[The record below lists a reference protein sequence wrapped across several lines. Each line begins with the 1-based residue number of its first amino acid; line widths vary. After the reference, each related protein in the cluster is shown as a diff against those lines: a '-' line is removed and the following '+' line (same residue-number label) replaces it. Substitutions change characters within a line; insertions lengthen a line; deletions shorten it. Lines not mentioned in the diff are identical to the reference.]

1 MRARQQSSR
10 IYGLYDVQLSQKT
23 SIGFY
28 GRYGVKDIYLLRH
41 KRNKHGKAQ
50 GEAIMSRPKIGI
62 ALGSGVA
69 RGWAHI
75 GVIRR
80 LEKEGFKPDYI
91 CGTSIGALIGGMYL
105 AGKLDALE
113 NWARDLGKS
122 GLFRLLDIRLSGGGL
137 ISGNKLFTLLEDT
150 LGDTKIEDLPIPFAA
165 VTTELGTGHEIWIR
179 EGNLAQAI
187 TASYA
192 LPGLFSPQKIDD
204 RWLID
209 GALTNPV
216 PVSVCRALGARLVIA
231 INLNADVFG
240 MTNIGESEGDFVL
253 DDNGKKTRVFH
264 ARSPLNLMKHRFF
277 DKSGAEPSIFG
288 VMMSSLNIV
297 QDRLSRS
304 RLAGDP
310 PDITIAPRLA
320 QYGLL
325 DFNKASEMITEGE
338 AATERS
344 LIFLKHAMDVLS

>member
-1 MRARQQSSR
+1 
-10 IYGLYDVQLSQKT
+10 
-23 SIGFY
+23 
-28 GRYGVKDIYLLRH
+28 
-41 KRNKHGKAQ
+41 
-50 GEAIMSRPKIGI
+50 MSRPEIGL

-69 RGWAHI
+69 RGMAHI
-75 GVIRR
+75 GVLRR
-80 LEKEGFKPDYI
+80 LEKEGFKPDYV

-105 AGKLDALE
+105 ADKLDELE
-113 NWARDLGKS
+113 AWARDLGKT
-122 GLFRLLDIRLSGGGL
+122 GLFRLLDIRLTGGGL
-137 ISGNKLFTLLEDT
+137 ISGAKLFTLLEDT
-150 LGDTKIEDLPIPFAA
+150 LGDTKIEDLSVPFAA

-179 EGNLAQAI
+179 KGNLAKAI

-192 LPGLFSPQKIDD
+192 LPGLFSPQKIDG

-231 INLNADVFG
+231 VNLNADVFG
-240 MTNIGESEGDFVL
+240 MTNIGESEADFVV
-253 DDNGKKTRVFH
+253 DGNGKKTRLFH
-264 ARSPLNLMKHRFF
+264 SRSPLNLMKHRFF

-320 QYGLL
+320 SHGLL
-325 DFNKASEMITEGE
+325 EFDKAAEMIAEGE
-338 AATERS
+338 AATDRS
-344 LIFLKHAMDVLS
+344 LSFLRHAMNVLA

>member
-1 MRARQQSSR
+1 
-10 IYGLYDVQLSQKT
+10 
-23 SIGFY
+23 
-28 GRYGVKDIYLLRH
+28 
-41 KRNKHGKAQ
+41 
-50 GEAIMSRPKIGI
+50 MSRPTIGL

-80 LEKEGFKPDYI
+80 LEKEGIMPDYI
-91 CGTSIGALIGGMYL
+91 CGTSIGALVGGMYL
-105 AGKLDALE
+105 AGKMDALE
-113 NWARDLGKS
+113 EWARDLGKS
-122 GLFRLLDIRLSGGGL
+122 SLFRFLDIRLSGGGL
-137 ISGNKLFTLLEDT
+137 ISGTKLFSLLESN
-150 LGDTKIEDLPIPFAA
+150 LGETVIEDLPIPFSA
-165 VTTELGTGHEIWIR
+165 VSTELGTGHEIWIR
-179 EGNLAQAI
+179 NGNLAKAI

-192 LPGLFSPQKIDD
+192 LPGLFSPQQIDD

-231 INLNADVFG
+231 VNLNADVFG
-240 MTNIGESEGDFVL
+240 MTRIEEKEEVL
-253 DDNGKKTRVFH
+253 IDDEENGILERAFH

-277 DKSGAEPSIFG
+277 DKSGSEPSIFG

-304 RLAGDP
+304 RMAGDP

-320 QYGLL
+320 QHGLL
-325 DFNKASEMITEGE
+325 EFDKAEEIIAEGE
-338 AATERS
+338 DATERS
-344 LIFLKHAMDVLS
+344 LPFLMHAMRILS

>member
-1 MRARQQSSR
+1 
-10 IYGLYDVQLSQKT
+10 
-23 SIGFY
+23 
-28 GRYGVKDIYLLRH
+28 
-41 KRNKHGKAQ
+41 
-50 GEAIMSRPKIGI
+50 MSRPTIGL

-80 LEKEGFKPDYI
+80 LEKEGIRPDFV
-91 CGTSIGALIGGMYL
+91 CGTSIGALVGGMYL
-105 AGKLDALE
+105 AGKIDALE
-113 NWARDLGKS
+113 DWARELGKS
-122 GLFRLLDIRLSGGGL
+122 SLFRFLDIRLSGGGL
-137 ISGNKLFTLLEDT
+137 ISGSKLFSLLEKNI
-150 LGDTKIEDLPIPFAA
+150 GDANIEDLPVPFSAI
-165 VTTELGTGHEIWIR
+165 TTELGTGHEIWIR
-179 EGNLAQAI
+179 EGNLAKAI

-192 LPGLFSPQKIDD
+192 LPGLFSPQQIND

-216 PVSVCRALGARLVIA
+216 PVSVCRAMGARLVIA
-231 INLNADVFG
+231 VNLNADVFG
-240 MTNIGESEGDFVL
+240 MTNIGEAEDSFMEEE
-253 DDNGKKTRVFH
+253 NGGLGKVFH

-277 DKSGAEPSIFG
+277 DKSGSEPSIFG

-320 QYGLL
+320 QHGLL
-325 DFNKASEMITEGE
+325 EFDKAEEMIAEGE
-338 AATERS
+338 EATDRS
-344 LIFLKHAMDVLS
+344 LPFLMHAMKVLS

>member
-1 MRARQQSSR
+1 
-10 IYGLYDVQLSQKT
+10 
-23 SIGFY
+23 
-28 GRYGVKDIYLLRH
+28 
-41 KRNKHGKAQ
+41 
-50 GEAIMSRPKIGI
+50 MSRPKIGL
-62 ALGSGVA
+62 ALGSGIA

-80 LEKEGFKPDYI
+80 LEKEGIKPDYVT
-91 CGTSIGALIGGMYL
+91 GTSIGALIGGMYL
-105 AGKLDALE
+105 AGKLDDLE
-113 NWARDLGKS
+113 DWARDIGKS

-137 ISGNKLFTLLEDT
+137 ISGNKMLKLLEST
-150 LGDTKIEDLPIPFAA
+150 IGDINIEDLPVPYAA
-165 VTTELGTGHEIWIR
+165 ITTELGTGHEIWIR

-187 TASYA
+187 SASYA

-231 INLNADVFG
+231 VNLNADVFG
-240 MTNIGESEGDFVL
+240 MATIDDANSELMIDE
-253 DDNGKKTRVFH
+253 NGKKKNIFH
-264 ARSPLNLMKHRFF
+264 ARSPVNLMKHRFF
-277 DKSGAEPSIFG
+277 DKTGTEPSIFG

-310 PDITIAPRLA
+310 PDITIAPVLA
-320 QYGLL
+320 RHGPL
-325 DFNKASEMITEGE
+325 DFSKADEMIAEGD
-338 AATERS
+338 AAAERS
-344 LIFLKHAMDVLS
+344 LPFLIRAIEVLS

>member
-1 MRARQQSSR
+1 
-10 IYGLYDVQLSQKT
+10 
-23 SIGFY
+23 
-28 GRYGVKDIYLLRH
+28 
-41 KRNKHGKAQ
+41 
-50 GEAIMSRPKIGI
+50 
-62 ALGSGVA
+62 
-69 RGWAHI
+69 
-75 GVIRR
+75 
-80 LEKEGFKPDYI
+80 
-91 CGTSIGALIGGMYL
+91 
-105 AGKLDALE
+105 
-113 NWARDLGKS
+113 
-122 GLFRLLDIRLSGGGL
+122 
-137 ISGNKLFTLLEDT
+137 
-150 LGDTKIEDLPIPFAA
+150 
-165 VTTELGTGHEIWIR
+165 EIWVR
-179 EGNLAQAI
+179 EGNLATAI
-187 TASYA
+187 SASYA
-192 LPGLFSPQKIDD
+192 LPGLFSPQKIGD

-240 MTNIGESEGDFVL
+240 MTNIGESESDFVI

-325 DFNKASEMITEGE
+325 DFNKASQMITEGE

-344 LIFLKHAMDVLS
+344 LTFLKHAMDVLS

>member
-1 MRARQQSSR
+1 MELRK
-10 IYGLYDVQLSQKT
+10 IY
-23 SIGFY
+23 
-28 GRYGVKDIYLLRH
+28 
-41 KRNKHGKAQ
+41 
-50 GEAIMSRPKIGI
+50 RPKPERGQGDSPPDQDVVMRPKVGL

-75 GVIRR
+75 GVLKR
-80 LEKEGFKPDYI
+80 LEREAFQPDYV

-113 NWARDLGKS
+113 EWARDLGKS

-150 LGDTKIEDLPIPFAA
+150 LGNTRIEDLPVPFAA

-179 EGNLAQAI
+179 EGNLAEAI

-192 LPGLFSPQKIDD
+192 LPGLFSPQKIHD

-231 INLNADVFG
+231 VNLNADVFG
-240 MTNIGESEGDFVL
+240 MTNIGEAESAFMAEEAG
-253 DDNGKKTRVFH
+253 NGTAPYTR
-264 ARSPLNLMKHRFF
+264 APLNLMKRRFF
-277 DKSGAEPSIFG
+277 DKSGTEPSIFG

-320 QYGLL
+320 RFGLL
-325 DFNKASEMITEGE
+325 EFNRAAEMIAEGE
-338 AATERS
+338 DAADRS
-344 LIFLKHAMDVLS
+344 MDFLKQAMDVLA

>member
-1 MRARQQSSR
+1 
-10 IYGLYDVQLSQKT
+10 
-23 SIGFY
+23 
-28 GRYGVKDIYLLRH
+28 
-41 KRNKHGKAQ
+41 
-50 GEAIMSRPKIGI
+50 MSRPTIGL

-80 LEKEGFKPDYI
+80 LEKEGIKPDFV
-91 CGTSIGALIGGMYL
+91 CGTSIGALVGGMYL
-105 AGKLDALE
+105 AGKIEALE
-113 NWARDLGKS
+113 DWARDLGKS
-122 GLFRLLDIRLSGGGL
+122 SLFRFLDIRLSGGGL
-137 ISGNKLFTLLEDT
+137 ISGTKLFSLLEKNI
-150 LGDTKIEDLPIPFAA
+150 GDANIEDLPIPFSAI
-165 VTTELGTGHEIWIR
+165 TTELGTGHEIWIR
-179 EGNLAQAI
+179 DGNLAKAI

-192 LPGLFSPQKIDD
+192 LPGLFSPQQIND

-216 PVSVCRALGARLVIA
+216 PVSVCRAMGARLVIA
-231 INLNADVFG
+231 VNLNADVFG
-240 MTNIGESEGDFVL
+240 MTNIGEAEDSFMEEEE
-253 DDNGKKTRVFH
+253 NGGLGKVFH

-277 DKSGAEPSIFG
+277 DKSGSEPSIFG

-320 QYGLL
+320 QHGLL
-325 DFNKASEMITEGE
+325 EFDKAEEMIAEGE
-338 AATERS
+338 EATDRS
-344 LIFLKHAMDVLS
+344 LPFLMHAMKVLS

>member
-1 MRARQQSSR
+1 
-10 IYGLYDVQLSQKT
+10 
-23 SIGFY
+23 
-28 GRYGVKDIYLLRH
+28 
-41 KRNKHGKAQ
+41 
-50 GEAIMSRPKIGI
+50 MSRPTIGL

-80 LEKEGFKPDYI
+80 LEKEGIKPDFV
-91 CGTSIGALIGGMYL
+91 CGTSIGALVGGMYL
-105 AGKLDALE
+105 AGKIGALE
-113 NWARDLGKS
+113 DWARDLGKS
-122 GLFRLLDIRLSGGGL
+122 SLFRFLDIRLSGGGL
-137 ISGNKLFTLLEDT
+137 ISGRKLFSLLEKNI
-150 LGDTKIEDLPIPFAA
+150 GDTRIEDLPAPFSAI
-165 VTTELGTGHEIWIR
+165 TTELGTGHEIWIR
-179 EGNLAQAI
+179 DGNLAKAI

-192 LPGLFSPQKIDD
+192 LPGLFSPQQIND

-216 PVSVCRALGARLVIA
+216 PVSVCRAMGARLVIA
-231 INLNADVFG
+231 VNLNADVFG
-240 MTNIGESEGDFVL
+240 MTNIGEAEDSFM
-253 DDNGKKTRVFH
+253 DDDGNGGLGKMFH

-277 DKSGAEPSIFG
+277 DKTGSEPSIFG

-320 QYGLL
+320 QHGLL
-325 DFNKASEMITEGE
+325 EFDKAEEMIAEGE
-338 AATERS
+338 EATDRS
-344 LIFLKHAMDVLS
+344 LPFLMHAMKVLS

>member
-1 MRARQQSSR
+1 MA
-10 IYGLYDVQLSQKT
+10 
-23 SIGFY
+23 
-28 GRYGVKDIYLLRH
+28 
-41 KRNKHGKAQ
+41 
-50 GEAIMSRPKIGI
+50 RPKIGL

-80 LEKEGFKPDYI
+80 LEQEGFKPDI
-91 CGTSIGALIGGMYL
+91 VCGTSIGALVGGMYL
-105 AGKLDALE
+105 AGKIDALE
-113 NWARDLGKS
+113 DWARDLGKS
-122 GLFRLLDIRLSGGGL
+122 SLFRFLDIRLSGGGL
-137 ISGNKLFTLLEDT
+137 ISGAKLFSLLHETIGDT
-150 LGDTKIEDLPIPFAA
+150 LIEDLPRPFSAI
-165 VTTELGTGHEIWIR
+165 TTELGTGHEIWIQ
-179 EGNLAQAI
+179 EGNLATAI

-192 LPGLFSPQKIDD
+192 LPGLFSPQQIDG

-231 INLNADVFG
+231 VNLNADVFG
-240 MTNIGESEGDFVL
+240 MVNVGENEETLQADE
-253 DDNGKKTRVFH
+253 NGGMLKALQ

-277 DKSGAEPSIFG
+277 DKSGSEPSIFG
-288 VMMSSLNIV
+288 VMMSALNIV

-320 QYGLL
+320 QHGLL
-325 DFNKASEMITEGE
+325 DFNKAEEMIKEGE
-338 AATERS
+338 AAADRA
-344 LIFLKHAMDVLS
+344 LPFLKHAMDVLS

>member
-1 MRARQQSSR
+1 
-10 IYGLYDVQLSQKT
+10 
-23 SIGFY
+23 
-28 GRYGVKDIYLLRH
+28 
-41 KRNKHGKAQ
+41 
-50 GEAIMSRPKIGI
+50 MSRPKIGL

-75 GVIRR
+75 GVIRV
-80 LEKEGFKPDYI
+80 LEREGLKPDII
-91 CGTSIGALIGGMYL
+91 CGTSIGALVGGMYL
-105 AGKLDALE
+105 AGKIDALE
-113 NWARDLGKS
+113 EWARDLGKS
-122 GLFRLLDIRLSGGGL
+122 GLFRFLDIRLSGGGL
-137 ISGNKLFTLLEDT
+137 ISGNKLFSLLEDNI
-150 LGDTKIEDLPIPFAA
+150 GDTLIEDLPMPFSAI
-165 VTTELGTGHEIWIR
+165 TTELGTGHEIWIQ
-179 EGNLAQAI
+179 EGNLAKAI

-231 INLNADVFG
+231 VNLNADVFG
-240 MTNIGESEGDFVL
+240 MANIGENEENLVSEE
-253 DDNGKKTRVFH
+253 NGGKLKALH

-288 VMMSSLNIV
+288 VMMSALNIV

-320 QYGLL
+320 QHGLL
-325 DFNKASEMITEGE
+325 DFDKAQEMIAEGE
-338 AATERS
+338 ASAERS
-344 LIFLKHAMDVLS
+344 LPFLTRAMEILS

>member
-1 MRARQQSSR
+1 MARPT
-10 IYGLYDVQLSQKT
+10 IGL
-23 SIGFY
+23 
-28 GRYGVKDIYLLRH
+28 
-41 KRNKHGKAQ
+41 
-50 GEAIMSRPKIGI
+50 

-80 LEKEGFKPDYI
+80 LEQEGLTPDI
-91 CGTSIGALIGGMYL
+91 VCGTSIGALVGGMHL
-105 AGKLDALE
+105 AGKTDELE
-113 NWARDLGKS
+113 DWARDLSKS
-122 GLFRLLDIRLSGGGL
+122 SLFRFLDFRLTGGGL
-137 ISGNKLFTLLEDT
+137 ISGARLYSLLEDT
-150 LGDTKIEDLPIPFAA
+150 IGETAIEDLPKPFSAI
-165 VTTELGTGHEIWIR
+165 TTELGTGHEIWIR
-179 EGNLAQAI
+179 NGSLAKAI
-187 TASYA
+187 SASYA

-231 INLNADVFG
+231 VNLNADVFG
-240 MTNIGESEGDFVL
+240 MSNIGEKEESFV
-253 DDNGKKTRVFH
+253 DTDNGGVLSAFH

-277 DKSGAEPSIFG
+277 DKSSSEPSIFG

-320 QYGLL
+320 QHGLL
-325 DFNKASEMITEGE
+325 EFDKADEMIAEGE

-344 LIFLKHAMDVLS
+344 LPFLMHALKVLS